1 MNGMAIWWRARTR
14 REQRLLAAMGG
25 MAVLVLAWLLVWRPI
40 VDAVADAK
48 SRHSAAAVALAE
60 ARSRASE
67 IETLQKAAIPASG
80 LPPATVVGRSA
91 AAAGFAVASLDEVGG
106 GAVRVTMAAV
116 RPQAFFAWVA
126 EMERKGLIVAGLSA
140 RPNADR
146 TVAAEITFRPRRG

>member
-1 MNGMAIWWRARTR
+1 MDGMAIWWRARTR
-14 REQRLLAAMGG
+14 REQRLLAAMTAT
-25 MAVLVLAWLLVWRPI
+25 AVVVLAWLLVWRPI

-48 SRHSAAAVALAE
+48 ARHSAAAVALAE

-67 IETLQKAAIPASG
+67 IETLQKAAIPATG
-80 LPPATVVGRSA
+80 RPAADLVAQSA

-116 RPQAFFAWVA
+116 RPQAFFAWVG
-126 EMERKGLIVAGLSA
+126 EMERQGLIVAGLSA

-146 TVAAEITFRPRRG
+146 SVAAEVTFRPRRG